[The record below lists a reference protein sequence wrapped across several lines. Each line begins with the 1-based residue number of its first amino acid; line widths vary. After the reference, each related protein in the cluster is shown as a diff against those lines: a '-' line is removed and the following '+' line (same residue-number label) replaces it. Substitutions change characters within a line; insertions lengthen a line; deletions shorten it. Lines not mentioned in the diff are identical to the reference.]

1 MNLIQT
7 DLEEYY
13 YNQNMSLEDIGK
25 YYGCTRVNIYHLFN
39 KFKIPLRTK
48 SQSRELVYS
57 QGKIKVNRIYN
68 RKLFKTWTPKM
79 AYVLGLLYTD
89 GSIGYTQGKNTLY
102 KSFSFSQ
109 TDITFF
115 NKVCKLLSFSG
126 KTYTN
131 KETKCNSQENLLRN
145 TD

>member
-1 MNLIQT
+1 MYLCNWPFWRKRNL
-7 DLEEYY
+7 
-13 YNQNMSLEDIGK
+13 S
-25 YYGCTRVNIYHLFN
+25 VVLFN

-89 GSIGYTQGKNTLY
+89 GSIGYTQGKIY
-102 KSFSFSQ
+102 K
-109 TDITFF
+109 
-115 NKVCKLLSFSG
+115 
-126 KTYTN
+126 
-131 KETKCNSQENLLRN
+131 
-145 TD
+145 